1 MTWEQE
7 TGKWRDEEGE
17 YLTQDVAE
25 SYEAY
30 QGRLSTRHEL
40 GKAADKLVRI
50 ADRYLP
56 KPADET
62 RVFIMR
68 CSHKIP
74 ELLKQAR
81 KVRKKAKARR
91 KRGGRCQSC
100 QWSTSQVCEEA
111 GGGPKDTDK
120 YEQDDATVQ

>member
-30 QGRLSTRHEL
+30 QARLSTRHEL

-91 KRGGRCQSC
+91 KQ
-100 QWSTSQVCEEA
+100 
-111 GGGPKDTDK
+111 GGPMPIVPVVNQPSLRRSRGRT
-120 YEQDDATVQ
+120 QRHRQV